1 MGTFQ
6 ELIKGE
12 VPVLVDFHADWCAP
26 CKIMNPILKNIKKK
40 FGDQLKIIKI
50 NVDIN
55 QQVSNKF
62 QVKGIPTF
70 ILFKNSEILWKQSGV
85 INESS
90 FTEIIKTKIS
100 F

>member
-12 VPVLVDFHADWCAP
+12 VPVLVDFHADWCSP

-50 NVDIN
+50 NVDNN

-90 FTEIIKTKIS
+90 FTEIIKTKIN
-100 F
+100 

>member
-50 NVDIN
+50 NVDNN
-55 QQVSNKF
+55 QQVSNIF

-90 FTEIIKTKIS
+90 FTEIIKTKIN
-100 F
+100 

>member
-12 VPVLVDFHADWCAP
+12 VPILVDFHADWCAP

-50 NVDIN
+50 NVDNN

-90 FTEIIKTKIS
+90 FTEIIKTKIN
-100 F
+100 

>member
-50 NVDIN
+50 NVDNN
-55 QQVSNKF
+55 QQDSNIF